1 MQGKDCNKILPI
13 SGCMAATSRSEEAG
27 GFIQILEGAQWGM
40 RDAHTPAPGR
50 GGGSSP
56 AFSFLVGLRSSR
68 PGSSI
73 EKRTCCGMREWS
85 DE

>member
-1 MQGKDCNKILPI
+1 MQRKDCNNILPI
-13 SGCMAATSRSEEAG
+13 SGCMAATTRPEEAS

-40 RDAHTPAPGR
+40 WDAHTPAPGL

-56 AFSFLVGLRSSR
+56 AFTVLVGLRSSR

-73 EKRTCCGMREWS
+73 EKLTWYGMRE
-85 DE
+85 